1 MKNFFEWCKER
12 GLSLEAVHKEPVRSG
27 KKIKGTK
34 GDTGKYSG
42 SVRKQYDDLS
52 QDYKGNW
59 ETNGTVDPFDVQ
71 GKGGG
76 TGNSKKPIA
85 DIAK

>member
-12 GLSLEAVHKEPVRSG
+12 NLSLEAVHKEPVRSG
-27 KKIKGTK
+27 KKIKGK
-34 GDTGKYSG
+34 YGDTNKYSG
-42 SVRKQYDDLS
+42 TVRKQYDDLD
-52 QDYKGNW
+52 DYKGNW
-59 ETNGTVDPFDVQ
+59 DTNGTVDPMEVQ

-76 TGNSKKPIA
+76 TGTCKKPIA